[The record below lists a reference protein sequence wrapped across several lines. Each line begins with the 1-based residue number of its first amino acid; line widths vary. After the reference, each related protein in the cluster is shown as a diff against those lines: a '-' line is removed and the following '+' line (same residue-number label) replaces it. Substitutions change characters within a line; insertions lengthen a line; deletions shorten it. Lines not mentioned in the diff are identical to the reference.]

1 MTHALR
7 YTASMPFPAL
17 DIRRDEWIAVGWSFL
32 YFLSLLCA
40 YYIVRPV
47 RDEMGIQAGV
57 ANLPWLFTAT
67 FAVMLLA
74 VPVFGWLTA
83 RWERR
88 VALPAVYLFFIVN
101 LLVFYAV
108 FQHEPWRVP
117 AARAFF
123 VWVSVFNLYAVSV
136 FWSFMVDLYTERQGR
151 RLFGYIAAG
160 GSAGA
165 LLGPF
170 LAATAVTTTGA
181 VPLLLV
187 SAGMLAV
194 SLLCITRLSAW
205 AASTQRT
212 GSAGARGEP
221 LGGGVW
227 DGIRAA
233 LSSRYLLGICF
244 YLIAYTVLS
253 TLLYIETARL
263 VSDAYPSS
271 ADRTRLFATLDLF
284 VNGLTLL
291 LQLAITGQ
299 VLRRLGVT
307 VTLALLPAVALVGFC
322 ILAVFPTLAVV
333 VAFGAIRRAGEF
345 ALSKPAR
352 EILFTVIPREEKYK
366 AKNFIDTVIYRSGD
380 AASGWLAL
388 ALRSVGAGLS
398 AVALVALP
406 ISLAWLAVAIW
417 LGRREEHARRMKGP
431 VATPTA

>member
-1 MTHALR
+1 
-7 YTASMPFPAL
+7 
-17 DIRRDEWIAVGWSFL
+17 
-32 YFLSLLCA
+32 
-40 YYIVRPV
+40 
-47 RDEMGIQAGV
+47 MGIQAGV

-88 VALPAVYLFFIVN
+88 LALPAVYLFFIVN

-108 FQHEPWRVP
+108 FEHEPWRVP

-136 FWSFMVDLYTERQGR
+136 FWSFMVDLYTESQGR

-170 LAATAVTTTGA
+170 VAATIVSTTGA
-181 VPLLLV
+181 VPLLVV

-205 AASTQRT
+205 AGSTQRPD
-212 GSAGARGEP
+212 SAGARGEP

-244 YLIAYTVLS
+244 YLIAYTMLS

-271 ADRTRLFATLDLF
+271 ADRTRLFATLDLI

-307 VTLALLPAVALVGFC
+307 VTLALLPAVAVVGFC

-366 AKNFIDTVIYRSGD
+366 AKNFIDTVVYRSGD
-380 AASGWLAL
+380 AVSGWLAL

-406 ISLAWLAVAIW
+406 ISLAWLVVAIW
-417 LGRREEHARRMKGP
+417 LGRREERARRMKRAA
-431 VATPTA
+431 ATRTA

>member
-7 YTASMPFPAL
+7 YTESMRFPVL
-17 DIRRDEWIAVGWSFL
+17 DIRRDEWAAVGWSFL

-67 FAVMLLA
+67 FVVMLLA
-74 VPVFGWLTA
+74 VPAFGWLTA

-88 VALPAVYLFFIVN
+88 VALPTVYLFFIVN
-101 LLVFYAV
+101 LLVFYVV

-136 FWSFMVDLYTERQGR
+136 FWSFMVDLYAESQGR

-160 GSAGA
+160 GSTGA
-165 LLGPF
+165 LLGPA
-170 LAATAVTTTGA
+170 LAAAVVTTTGA

-194 SLLCITRLSAW
+194 SLLCIMRLSAW
-205 AASTQRT
+205 AARTQHG
-212 GSAGARGEP
+212 GSGGAAGEP

-271 ADRTRLFATLDLF
+271 ADRTRLFATLDLI
-284 VNGLTLL
+284 VNGLTLA
-291 LQLAITGQ
+291 LQLLITGQ

-307 VTLALLPAVALVGFC
+307 VTLALLPAVAVIGFC
-322 ILAVFPTLAVV
+322 VLAALPTLAVV
-333 VAFGAIRRAGEF
+333 LAFGAIRRAGEF

-366 AKNFIDTVIYRSGD
+366 AKNFIDTVVYRSGD
-380 AASGWLAL
+380 AASGWLAIG
-388 ALRSVGAGLS
+388 LRSLGAGLS

-406 ISLAWLAVAIW
+406 ISLMWLAVAIW
-417 LGRREEHARRMKGP
+417 LGRREDHARRMRG
-431 VATPTA
+431 VAAARTA

>member
-1 MTHALR
+1 
-7 YTASMPFPAL
+7 MPFPAP
-17 DIRRDEWIAVGWSFL
+17 DIRRDEWTAVGWSFL

-88 VALPAVYLFFIVN
+88 FALPAVYLFFIAN
-101 LLVFYAV
+101 LLVFYLV

-136 FWSFMVDLYTERQGR
+136 FWSFMVDLYTEGQGR

-165 LLGPF
+165 LLGPTI
-170 LAATAVTTTGA
+170 AATLVTATGA
-181 VPLLLV
+181 VHLLLV

-194 SLLCITRLSAW
+194 SLLCIMRLSAW
-205 AASTQRT
+205 AARKQRT
-212 GSAGARGEP
+212 GSAGEKGEP

-227 DGIRAA
+227 DGIRAVV
-233 LSSRYLLGICF
+233 SSRYLLGICF

-271 ADRTRLFATLDLF
+271 ADRTRLFATLDLT
-284 VNGLTLL
+284 VNGLTLV
-291 LQLAITGQ
+291 LQLALTGQ

-307 VTLALLPAVALVGFC
+307 VTLALLPVVAVAGFA
-322 ILAVFPTLAVV
+322 ILAVFPALAVV
-333 VAFGAIRRAGEF
+333 LAFGAIRRAGEF

-366 AKNFIDTVIYRSGD
+366 AKNFIDTVVYRGGD
-380 AASGWLAL
+380 AASGWLAI
-388 ALRSVGAGLS
+388 ALRTLGAGLS

-417 LGRREEHARRMKGP
+417 LGRREEETRLKNQ
-431 VATPTA
+431 